1 MEDEDD
7 IDRHLAMLNADFN
20 CLACLLALVEESAA
34 HLKLIYGLVHDGY
47 LPSFSLS
54 SGFTESSSTSRNISF
69 SVPSNNDAIDLSLDI
84 TIDNA
89 KITNSAATEN
99 QNVEVEKII
108 DSDNNNGIISANDIS
123 DEDDCDNP
131 KNNVWK
137 KVESSRNLFT
147 NRDCNKEIEKNDDIN
162 ILYENTRNA
171 LIDCLN
177 HISKS
182 FDLFLKHMTTSSKL
196 QRGLSDDKSNKNN
209 NNNNN
214 NNKKDNEILQSD
226 LQYLTKGSS
235 NAPSLVSV
243 LPPSFLQISELTNA
257 YSKAASQ
264 VSKII
269 KSQNDF
275 RVSL

>member
-1 MEDEDD
+1 MQARRRQKELEDEDD

-34 HLKLIYGLVHDGY
+34 HLKLIYGFVHDGY

-69 SVPSNNDAIDLSLDI
+69 SVPSTNDAIDLSLDL

-89 KITNSAATEN
+89 KIINSTATEN
-99 QNVEVEKII
+99 QNVEIEKII
-108 DSDNNNGIISANDIS
+108 DNSNINANIS
-123 DEDDCDNP
+123 DDDDCGNP
-131 KNNVWK
+131 KDNVWK
-137 KVESSRNLFT
+137 KVESSKNLFK
-147 NRDCNKEIEKNDDIN
+147 NRDGNKEIEKNDDMK
-162 ILYENTRNA
+162 ILYGNTRNA

-196 QRGLSDDKSNKNN
+196 QRDPIDVNININHKE
-209 NNNNN
+209 
-214 NNKKDNEILQSD
+214 NENFESD
-226 LQYLTKGSS
+226 LKCLSKGSS
-235 NAPSLVSV
+235 NVPSLISV

-257 YSKAASQ
+257 YSKAANQ

-275 RVSL
+275 RVSFFFF